1 MKLLLINPR
10 FPENFW
16 TFSWVFEHIATD
28 KASLL
33 PPLGLATLA
42 ALTPADWQITIVDE
56 NIEEI
61 DFDFECDLVGVCGMA
76 VQYPRQKE
84 ILQRFRDKGRH
95 TIAGGSYASLCPE
108 EYTAHADTII
118 AGEAERV
125 WPAFCRD
132 YLLGVS
138 GVLYQEKDSISLEES
153 PCPRYD
159 LLQLHRYQS
168 ISIQFSRGCPFR
180 CEFCDIIV
188 TFGRKPRTKSLAQI
202 ETELNTL
209 REQGMTQL
217 FFVDDNL
224 IGHLPKFRELLQFLK
239 EYQARHRYPFI
250 FGAEV
255 SLNLAGYPDLLQAMH
270 EARFHWVFLG
280 IETPH
285 HDTLKDILKTQ
296 NTHQDLLTSVQTIH
310 KQGIE
315 VYASFVIGFDNDDA
329 STFERQRQFIL
340 DSGIML
346 ASIAL
351 LIALPKTP
359 LFERVE
365 REGRLRTQAQN
376 PDLWNNL
383 QGTNIE
389 PIRQSYPELVEGFRK
404 LISDIATDQAI
415 ATRITNKLRVLHNR
429 HTQLGLTRWRLT
441 GYALRFFWKG
451 IFKGGPHRWYH
462 VAKTIVQSMRRP
474 KTLAWV
480 AQNWVIGLAIQN
492 FVREF
497 LNHNP
502 NPIMSPTPA
511 QPRKQTLSDPDLI
524 TEIPLK
530 R

>member
-1 MKLLLINPR
+1 MKLLLVNPR

-16 TFSWVFEHIATD
+16 TFSWVFHQIATD

-42 ALTPADWQITIVDE
+42 ALTPSDWQITIVDE

-61 DFDFECDLVGVCGMA
+61 DFDFDCDLVGVCGMA
-76 VQYPRQKE
+76 VQYPRQQE

-108 EYTAHADTII
+108 EYTSHADTVI

-125 WPAFCRD
+125 WPSFCRD
-132 YLLGVS
+132 FLLGVS
-138 GVLYQEKDSISLEES
+138 GGLYHEKESISLEES

-159 LLQLHRYQS
+159 LLKLHRYQS

-202 ETELNTL
+202 ETELDTL
-209 REQGMTQL
+209 RKQGVTQL

-224 IGHLPKFRELLQFLK
+224 IGHLPKFRELLKFLR
-239 EYQARHRYPFI
+239 EYQTRHGYPFI
-250 FGAEV
+250 FGAEA
-255 SLNLAGYPDLLQAMH
+255 SLNLAQYPDLLQDMH

-296 NTHQDLLTSVQTIH
+296 NTHQDLLTSVQSIH

-365 REGRLRTQAQN
+365 REGRLRTQDQN

-389 PIRQSYPELVEGFRK
+389 PICQSYSELVQGFRK
-404 LISDIATDQAI
+404 LIHDISTDKAI
-415 ATRITNKLRVLHNR
+415 ATRIQNKLRVLHNR
-429 HTQLGLTRWRLT
+429 HTKLGLTWWRLM
-441 GYALRFFWKG
+441 GYSLRFAWKG
-451 IFKGGPHRWYH
+451 IFKGGPRRWYY
-462 VAKTIVQSMRRP
+462 VTKTIVQALQRP

-497 LNHNP
+497 LKRH
-502 NPIMSPTPA
+502 PTSTPEPH
-511 QPRKQTLSDPDLI
+511 QETPRKQALSDPELI
-524 TEIPLK
+524 TEITLK